1 MVVSDSTP
9 AFQLVPSAFL
19 CHSISDILHQSLTPS
34 LIQFSTQTFY
44 HPIIITVCVRGKS
57 SIKAQHGLG
66 TADSCSRSSPKTST
80 KRQLS
85 FTPKDVINWNS
96 QEGGKKAPETGEQ
109 SAQTQTSPPVVFKD
123 AALLVHTDHTL
134 ETAESLGA
142 APDDDEDEA
151 RAALL

>member
-19 CHSISDILHQSLTPS
+19 CHSISDILHQSVTPS
-34 LIQFSTQTFY
+34 LIQFSTQTLY
-44 HPIIITVCVRGKS
+44 HPVVITCCVRGKS

-66 TADSCSRSSPKTST
+66 TADSCSRSSPNTST

-96 QEGGKKAPETGEQ
+96 QEKKKAPETGEQ